1 MGDDGWC
8 NVGTKGLAEGARAAA
23 WPLVL
28 PSALPWAPPTSP
40 PHPLPPLD
48 NLQQNMLSMLTSC
61 APSWRSSTLSSQ
73 QM

>member
-1 MGDDGWC
+1 MGDDGFC

-28 PSALPWAPPTSP
+28 PWAPPTSP

-48 NLQQNMLSMLTSC
+48 SLQQNMLSMLTSC

-73 QM
+73 QV